1 METLVLFRNLWFRLA
16 AQLKLMLPS
25 ATAAAAGTT
34 TVTASRIVDIIAMID
49 EHTFAGTMIGKQ
61 VAAVYA
67 MINAHCHEPTTAP
80 RCSARA
86 STASTPTS

>member
-25 ATAAAAGTT
+25 ATTATAGTT
-34 TVTASRIVDIIAMID
+34 TVTASRIADIIAMID
-49 EHTFAGTMIGKQ
+49 EHTIAGTMTGKQ
-61 VAAVYA
+61 VIAFYA

-86 STASTPTS
+86 STSSAPTS